1 MTAAPLSLRTPSPTA
16 LILTVAL
23 ALALVLALALA
34 LALVLA
40 VGVWVLPVLCGSRPS
55 YHTAGEPSV
64 LVRCGDMGV
73 AGSEGGW
80 AVCVD

>member
-16 LILTVAL
+16 LILTV
-23 ALALVLALALA
+23 ALALA

-55 YHTAGEPSV
+55 YHTAGEPPV